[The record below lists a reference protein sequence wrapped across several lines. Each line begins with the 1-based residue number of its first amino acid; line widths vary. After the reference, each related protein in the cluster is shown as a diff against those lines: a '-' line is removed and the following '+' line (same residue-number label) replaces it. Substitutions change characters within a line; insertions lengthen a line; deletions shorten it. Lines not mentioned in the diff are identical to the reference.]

1 MVFDTIGMVT
11 TRSSRRRQG
20 LPRAEQV
27 ARNRTE
33 LLAAASRVFR
43 QLGYAGASL
52 DAIADAAGF
61 SKGAVYSHFAS
72 KADLFLSLLESRI
85 EERAEGQ
92 RHALEQRGTLR
103 SFIGQVFATSRADP
117 EWQLALLEFRVVA
130 ARDAELQARYRA
142 IHERTVAGIAEALG
156 TLLASKDIEPVLPL
170 GALAVAGLICDVGA
184 RLEDLAMPGV
194 VGDEL
199 PTALFTRLIG
209 ASEEASQ

>member
-1 MVFDTIGMVT
+1 
-11 TRSSRRRQG
+11 
-20 LPRAEQV
+20 
-27 ARNRTE
+27 
-33 LLAAASRVFR
+33 
-43 QLGYAGASL
+43 
-52 DAIADAAGF
+52 
-61 SKGAVYSHFAS
+61 
-72 KADLFLSLLESRI
+72 
-85 EERAEGQ
+85 
-92 RHALEQRGTLR
+92 
-103 SFIGQVFATSRADP
+103 
-117 EWQLALLEFRVVA
+117 VA